1 MIIVD
6 KNNFAIQTINKAS
19 GSATAPKSTFYTDI
33 KVCLALEGEATWEIE
48 DKTYHIEP
56 GDIIFLNIGQKR
68 FFTDFGKDGFKLC
81 TFVLSRNAFSG
92 IHHFMF
98 LLNRVKTQT
107 NVMKNSPLSALLLEA
122 YEQWHTDN
130 PFRYELASAKL
141 TEFFIKAELE
151 SGAPFE
157 PVMPEDLEMLQIMN
171 YIDEHICQH
180 INLASAAKQ
189 AGMSESTFSRR
200 FSRWNGISFKQYI
213 TEKKIQHAITLL
225 QSTNRTMLDIALES
239 GFNSVSGFYDAFQ
252 KITGTSPRKLSEY
265 HV

>member
-6 KNNFAIQTINKAS
+6 KNNFAIQTISKAS

-33 KVCLALEGEATWEIE
+33 KVCLALEGEADWEIE

-68 FFTDFGKDGFKLC
+68 LFTNFGKDGFKLC
-81 TFVLSRNAFSG
+81 AFVLSRNAFSG
-92 IHHFMF
+92 LHHFMF

-107 NVMKNSPLSALLLEA
+107 NVIKNNPLSSLLLEA
-122 YEQWHTDN
+122 YEQWYTDN

-141 TEFFIKAELE
+141 TEFFIKEE
-151 SGAPFE
+151 FKTGTPFE

-180 INLASAAKQ
+180 INLESAAKY

-200 FSRWNGISFKQYI
+200 FSQWNGVSFKQYI
-213 TEKKIQHAITLL
+213 TEKKIQHAIALL
-225 QSTNRTMLDIALES
+225 QTTNRTMLDIALES
-239 GFNSVSGFYDAFQ
+239 GFSSVSGFYAAFQ
-252 KITGTSPRKLSEY
+252 KKTGTTPRKFSGY
-265 HV
+265 DV